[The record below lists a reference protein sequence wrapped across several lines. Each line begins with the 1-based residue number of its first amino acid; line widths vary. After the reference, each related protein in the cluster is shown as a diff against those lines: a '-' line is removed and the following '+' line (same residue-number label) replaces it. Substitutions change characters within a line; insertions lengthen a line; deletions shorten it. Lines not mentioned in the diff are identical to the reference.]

1 MDLKVEV
8 TSVQAQIV
16 TKLREAIFSGDFTPG
31 EKLNE
36 PALCRMLGVSRTSLR
51 EALRSL
57 NAEKLV
63 TIIPNRGPMVTEI
76 GWEEAQAIY
85 QVRAL
90 LEGEAL
96 ALFTQRAQ
104 EEDLEAL
111 RAALAEF
118 EAATQ
123 ASDPLQRVSSTAKF
137 YDIIL
142 QRCGNQIIAE
152 IVQGLVARISFL
164 RARSMSRADR
174 AYESMEEMR
183 AMLTAAEAR
192 DPEAARAASIAH
204 VNAARTVAQSVMLE
218 DKG

>member
-204 VNAARTVAQSVMLE
+204 VNAARTVAQGVMLE

>member
-111 RAALAEF
+111 RAA
-118 EAATQ
+118 
-123 ASDPLQRVSSTAKF
+123 
-137 YDIIL
+137 
-142 QRCGNQIIAE
+142 
-152 IVQGLVARISFL
+152 
-164 RARSMSRADR
+164 
-174 AYESMEEMR
+174 
-183 AMLTAAEAR
+183 
-192 DPEAARAASIAH
+192 
-204 VNAARTVAQSVMLE
+204 
-218 DKG
+218 

>member
-16 TKLREAIFSGDFTPG
+16 TKLKEAIFSGDFTPG

-204 VNAARTVAQSVMLE
+204 VNAARTVAQGVMLE